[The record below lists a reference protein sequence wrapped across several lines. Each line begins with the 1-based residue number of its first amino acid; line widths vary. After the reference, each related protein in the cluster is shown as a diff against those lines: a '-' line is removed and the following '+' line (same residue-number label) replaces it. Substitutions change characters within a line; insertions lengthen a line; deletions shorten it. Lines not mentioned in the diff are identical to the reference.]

1 VLDLHSPTQWLRWIG
16 RSAKRVAVLLL
27 GTAVLAAGVA
37 MLALPGPGVLVLL
50 VGLAILA
57 TEFAWAERA
66 LDRAASSAAGAAASV
81 TGRRSGRIAL
91 AASGIGMVI
100 GGLAVVGTLDAGRV
114 AGASVALAGLVG
126 LCTLAPP
133 VQRWIE
139 RTATRPTPPTSPSDA
154 TAQTA
159 TTQIAT
165 TEIPTPGIPTTER

>member
-1 VLDLHSPTQWLRWIG
+1 VLDLHTPSQWLRWIG
-16 RSAKRVAVLLL
+16 RSAKRVAVLVV
-27 GTAVLAAGVA
+27 GTAVIAAGIA

-91 AASGIGMVI
+91 AASGIGMAI
-100 GGLAVVGTLDAGRV
+100 GGALVIALVEPWRV
-114 AGASVALAGLVG
+114 AGASLALAGLIG
-126 LCTLAPP
+126 LCTLASP

-139 RTATRPTPPTSPSDA
+139 RTATRPVIDP
-154 TAQTA
+154 A
-159 TTQIAT
+159 TTSSVET
-165 TEIPTPGIPTTER
+165 